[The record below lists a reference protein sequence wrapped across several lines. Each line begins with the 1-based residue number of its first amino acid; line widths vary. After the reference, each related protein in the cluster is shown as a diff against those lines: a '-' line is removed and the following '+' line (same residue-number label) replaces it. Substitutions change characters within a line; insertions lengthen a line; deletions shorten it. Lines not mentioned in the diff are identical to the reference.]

1 MRANLL
7 AAALLAISFAACDGT
22 EDIDNPGGGG
32 AERCSAT
39 EYPSF
44 DPVNHEPQE
53 KRLAAIDEMLE
64 KFAAAQKDPSTAASA
79 ADEVEA
85 IYQRADLKL
94 QIKVRE
100 RTDVHFTGEE
110 AAIGTD
116 LDGAIVSAIEDLRNA
131 TTALEVGLAKQLFE
145 KAGMY
150 RFQYLSVMQ
159 ELYAPSRK
167 HYDEAFGYLGSGATN
182 APAGRKGLARLAAKR
197 DGENG
202 TTLANELFQLILDGN
217 CAIDRALEAAGSDT
231 LELTDDADYEAIVHA
246 IDRRL
251 QLVMA
256 YSIGHELFGIE
267 QKRSSPDEARIKLY
281 EAVGFFA
288 VVKPYLAVGTSEEQQ
303 FATDFDQALAAAFDS
318 STDGSADWL
327 EAFDAAAFLERL
339 ESLYGIRILG

>member
-7 AAALLAISFAACDGT
+7 AAALLAFTFAACGNDETPPDDG
-22 EDIDNPGGGG
+22 GRV
-32 AERCSAT
+32 ERCEAT

-53 KRLAAIDEMLE
+53 KRLAAVDEMLE
-64 KFAAAQKDPSTAASA
+64 KFAAAQKDPSVAAAA

-100 RTDVHFTGEE
+100 RTDVHFDGVEGEVGPDLDQVIL
-110 AAIGTD
+110 AAID
-116 LDGAIVSAIEDLRNA
+116 DLRGA
-131 TTALEVGLAKQLFE
+131 TTALDVSLAKQLFE

-167 HYDEAFGYLGSGATN
+167 HYDEAFGYLGSGPTN
-182 APAGRKGLARLAAKR
+182 APAGQKGLARLATKR

-202 TTLANELFQLILDGN
+202 TTSANELFQLILDGN
-217 CAIDRALEAAGSDT
+217 CALDRALTEAGTDT
-231 LELTDDADYEAIVHA
+231 IELGDDAEYDAIVHA
-246 IDRRL
+246 IDHKL

-256 YSIGHELFGIE
+256 YSIGHELYGIE
-267 QKRSSPDEARIKLY
+267 QKRSSPDEARVKLY

-288 VVKPYLAVGTSEEQQ
+288 VVKPYLAVGSSEEQK
-303 FATDFDQALAAAFDS
+303 FATDFDQALAAAFDAS
-318 STDGSADWL
+318 RDGTADWL
-327 EAFDAAAFLERL
+327 VDFDAEAFLDRL
-339 ESLYGIRILG
+339 EALYGIRILG